1 MSPTPSG
8 GEEED
13 ATHDVYA
20 LKARSQPPDPQSQLS
35 VEDLLF
41 YYANSSSSAA
51 RATFLAATR
60 SIASLRA
67 HGQRILSLY
76 EVLVFTH
83 HWHSAVAAEG
93 IKVAHVGIEGWESLD
108 ADATPSPWSFGGG
121 SGLSLMGDDIPED
134 ILVSEV
140 MEVERELLVVISG
153 SRGGIPPSPP
163 SLGEMTDWVVDQAT
177 RRPFDGVIDGLRS
190 YAELRNPVARNDV
203 IMTCHGRM

>member
-51 RATFLAATR
+51 RATFPAATR

-76 EVLVFTH
+76 EVLVLHTT
-83 HWHSAVAAEG
+83 A
-93 IKVAHVGIEGWESLD
+93 IQ
-108 ADATPSPWSFGGG
+108 P
-121 SGLSLMGDDIPED
+121 
-134 ILVSEV
+134 
-140 MEVERELLVVISG
+140 
-153 SRGGIPPSPP
+153 
-163 SLGEMTDWVVDQAT
+163 
-177 RRPFDGVIDGLRS
+177 
-190 YAELRNPVARNDV
+190 
-203 IMTCHGRM
+203 